1 MMMRLRLP
9 YALAAVALALCAY
22 GTSAQETAFPSRAL
36 RIVVPYPPGA
46 STDLISRAVGD
57 EASKRL
63 GRPIVV
69 ENRPGGG
76 TVIGTRA
83 VKTAPADGYTLMF
96 QASSLVSNLY
106 MVKDPGY
113 KLSDFTPV
121 TTLSN
126 AAYVMLIPS
135 TLPAKNVKEFIA
147 YAKANP
153 GKLNYGSLGRGTRT
167 QVLPDMLG
175 TLAGIDWTEI
185 QFRGTA
191 EAAQAVMSGIVQAYF
206 STQAFAKQQ
215 IGSDKLRM
223 VGVTSTQRVDFIP
236 DVPTFRELGFPNVTD
251 QTWYALFVRSETPK
265 PILDKLRAAFAQ
277 AMKSPMMHTQLQR
290 NGLSPYDGKL
300 EDFPEKLESELKRL
314 TEEAKRLGLIAQ

>member
-1 MMMRLRLP
+1 MMMSLRLP
-9 YALAAVALALCAY
+9 YALAALALALCAY
-22 GTSAQETAFPSRAL
+22 GTSAQEAAFPSRVL

-76 TVIGTRA
+76 TVIGTRV
-83 VKTAPADGYTLMF
+83 VKAAPADGYTLMF

-113 KLSDFTPV
+113 KLSDFTAV

-126 AAYVMLIPS
+126 AAYVMLVPS
-135 TLPAKNVKEFIA
+135 ALPAKDLKEFIA
-147 YAKANP
+147 YAKSNQ

-191 EAAQAVMSGIVQAYF
+191 EAAQAVMSGIVQTYF

-223 VGVTSTQRVDFIP
+223 IGVSSTQRVDFIP
-236 DVPTFRELGFPNVTD
+236 DVPTFRELGFPDVTD

-265 PILDKLRAAFAQ
+265 PILDKLRAVFAE
-277 AMKSPMMHTQLQR
+277 AMNSPMMHAQLR
-290 NGLSPYDGKL
+290 NNGLSPYEGKL

-314 TEEAKRLGLIAQ
+314 TEEAKRLGLTAQ

>member
-9 YALAAVALALCAY
+9 YLLAAVALSLCAY
-22 GTSAQETAFPSRAL
+22 GASAQEAAFPSRAL

-69 ENRPGGG
+69 ENRPGGS
-76 TVIGTRA
+76 TVIGTRV
-83 VKTAPADGYTLMF
+83 VKAAPADGYTLMF

-121 TTLSN
+121 TMLSN

-135 TLPAKNVKEFIA
+135 SLPAKDLKEFIA

-167 QVLPDMLG
+167 QVLPDTLG

-185 QFRGTA
+185 QFKGTA
-191 EAAQAVMSGIVQAYF
+191 EAAQAVMSGIVQTYF

-223 VGVTSTQRVDFIP
+223 IGVTSPQRVDFIP
-236 DVPTFRELGFPNVTD
+236 DVPTFRELGFPAVTD
-251 QTWYALFVRSETPK
+251 QTWYALFVRAETPK
-265 PILDKLRAAFAQ
+265 PILDKLRAAFAE
-277 AMKSPMMHTQLQR
+277 AMRSPMMHTQLQR

-314 TEEAKRLGLIAQ
+314 TEEAKRLGLTAQ

>member
-1 MMMRLRLP
+1 MMRGSRLP
-9 YALAAVALALCAY
+9 YALAAVALALCAF
-22 GTSAQETAFPSRAL
+22 GTPAQEAAFPSRAL

-113 KLSDFTPV
+113 KLSDFTAV

-135 TLPAKNVKEFIA
+135 NLPAKNLQEFIA

-191 EAAQAVMSGIVQAYF
+191 EAAQAVMSGIVQTYF

-223 VGVTSTQRVDFIP
+223 IGVSSTQRVDFIP
-236 DVPTFRELGFPNVTD
+236 DVPTFRELGFPDVTD

-265 PILDKLRAAFAQ
+265 PILDKLRAVFAE
-277 AMKSPMMHTQLQR
+277 AMNSPMMHTQLR
-290 NGLSPYDGKL
+290 NNGLSPYEGKL

-314 TEEAKRLGLIAQ
+314 TEEAKRLGLTAQ